1 MPKLLLI
8 DGTALVFR
16 AFYGIRNPMINSQ
29 GLQTNAIYGFFNILF
44 KTLMTYQPEYFAV
57 CFDRSEPTRRHKQ
70 YDDYKA
76 NRTKAPDELYSQI
89 PIIKHI
95 LKEGE
100 LNLIEYPGFEAD
112 DIIATIDTKNNK
124 DNLET
129 LIYSADFDLLQLV
142 SKYTKVIIP
151 SSKEE
156 KIITPEKFLEK
167 HKIKPTQVPDLKG
180 LSGDSSDNLPGV
192 KGIGPKTAT
201 KLLLKYET
209 LENIYSH
216 IDDIKGSNKD
226 KLVKDKQI
234 ALLCK
239 NLAKLDYNAPV
250 STKLDDYSKHNI
262 NLQKIQNEFQKI
274 EFNRLIQRSNQL
286 QRSLNIEKIKIDK
299 KQATLF

>member
-44 KTLMTYQPEYFAV
+44 KTLMTYQPDYFAV

-167 HKIKPTQVPDLKG
+167 HQIKPTQVPDLKG

-209 LENIYSH
+209 LENIYSN
-216 IDDIKGSNKD
+216 IDQIKGSNKE

-250 STKLDDYSKHNI
+250 STQLDDYSKHNI
-262 NLQKIQNEFQKI
+262 NLQKIQDEFQKI

-286 QRSLNIEKIKIDK
+286 QRSLNIEKVKIDK
-299 KQATLF
+299 KQASLF

>member
-44 KTLMTYQPEYFAV
+44 KTLMTYQPDYFAV

-167 HKIKPTQVPDLKG
+167 HQIKPTQVPDLKG

-209 LENIYSH
+209 LENIYSN
-216 IDDIKGSNKD
+216 IDQIKGSNKD

-250 STKLDDYSKHNI
+250 STQLDDYSKHNI
-262 NLQKIQNEFQKI
+262 NLQKIQDEFQKI

-286 QRSLNIEKIKIDK
+286 QRSLNIQKVKIDK
-299 KQATLF
+299 KQASLF

>member
-124 DNLET
+124 ANLET

-167 HKIKPTQVPDLKG
+167 HKIKPNQVPDLKG

-226 KLVKDKQI
+226 KLLKDKQI